1 MRINFFR
8 SLALSAGAA
17 AVILVAPNVGAQDT
31 LTLPVQR
38 PGALPALVA
47 SDRVQE
53 DLNLTAKQKSTVHSL
68 RLRHRDAVQ
77 KVVKG
82 TDATSDASKQAAH
95 RSIQSI
101 TAKYNSQVLGVLT
114 PVQQNRLTQIERQLL
129 GGHMLLSADVR
140 EKLEL
145 TDDQK
150 VDLARIHRDHQNRV
164 SVINGWFE
172 DGKVSNYNR
181 VLYQRDER
189 QKQESRMQRVLTRE
203 QRSEFD
209 AMAGEPLKFFS
220 TL

>member
-1 MRINFFR
+1 MRINFSR
-8 SLALSAGAA
+8 SLVLSAGAA
-17 AVILVAPNVGAQDT
+17 AVILIAPNLGAQDQ

-53 DLNLTAKQKSTVHSL
+53 ELNLTAKQKSTVHSL
-68 RLRHRDAVQ
+68 RARHRDAVQ

-101 TAKYNSQVLGVLT
+101 NAKYNSQVLGVLT

-140 EKLEL
+140 EKLGLSNE
-145 TDDQK
+145 QK
-150 VDLARIHRDHQNRV
+150 ADLARIHRDHQAQV
-164 SVINGWFE
+164 SVINAWFE
-172 DGKVSNYNR
+172 DGEVSNYER

-189 QKQESRMQRVLTRE
+189 QKQASRMQRVLSRE